1 MRRISIVV
9 SPSKGNGTDNS
20 TARCRPLAGA
30 GLTVRG
36 AMFANY
42 RDFVKRGWNY
52 WKYYEFFA
60 FSSE

>member
-1 MRRISIVV
+1 
-9 SPSKGNGTDNS
+9 
-20 TARCRPLAGA
+20 
-30 GLTVRG
+30 
-36 AMFANY
+36 MFANY